1 MSEVVLSLNKT
12 SKRFGR
18 IKAVDELSLEV
29 EKGNVFGILGPN
41 GSGKTTTLGIILDV
55 INPDSG
61 YFQWFGKTPTKYERK
76 KIGSIIEVPIFYP
89 YLSAVR
95 NLKIIADIKG
105 IPYNDINRVL
115 NIVDLIE
122 RKNSKFKTYSLGM
135 KQRL

>member
-1 MSEVVLSLNKT
+1 MSEVVLSLNKI

-61 YFQWFGKTPTKYERK
+61 YFQWF
-76 KIGSIIEVPIFYP
+76 
-89 YLSAVR
+89 
-95 NLKIIADIKG
+95 
-105 IPYNDINRVL
+105 
-115 NIVDLIE
+115 
-122 RKNSKFKTYSLGM
+122 
-135 KQRL
+135 